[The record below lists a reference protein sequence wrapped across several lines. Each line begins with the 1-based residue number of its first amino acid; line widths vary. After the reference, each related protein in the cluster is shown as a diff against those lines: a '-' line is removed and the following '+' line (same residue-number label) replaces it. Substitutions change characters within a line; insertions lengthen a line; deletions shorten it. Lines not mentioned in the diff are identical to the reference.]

1 MPSAEPE
8 SCSASALRA
17 AEPLAGTAPVA
28 TGWLAIEQQGPFG
41 RDPLRHSH
49 FPVDVA
55 EQLGTLMEGS
65 GIRPALIRPVGR
77 HADTHADTPTRRIFL
92 ARSSPGSSTMVTTT
106 ITDAAELLHLNLEA
120 FAAGD
125 LGNALPGAVPEEAP
139 LLLVCTH
146 AKRDVCCAL
155 RGRPLARDLALN
167 PDFRELVWETSHLG
181 GHRFAGNVVACP
193 QGWFYG
199 NLDPDSAVAAIKAL
213 DEGRLVLDHL
223 RGHGGLSAEVQ
234 YAEIELR
241 RHLGHDRLTGVTV
254 LSHERGRVAIDV
266 DGTAYEVLVDTVPGP
281 DLLMSCRDDLPKAST
296 CFVTLAIR
304 ELATEDPDSGGQ

>member
-1 MPSAEPE
+1 VDPNEVR
-8 SCSASALRA
+8 CSRLAREQDAQ
-17 AEPLAGTAPVA
+17 LAGTAREAKALVLVQQEGPWPRDAIGLSRLSEGLKVHLAQPGVETFLLRGRSKDAAARAAYVVQLQQGRVWGLDHASDADLLALDLPALCAGAAPPWPVA
-28 TGWLAIEQQGPFG
+28 Q
-41 RDPLRHSH
+41 
-49 FPVDVA
+49 
-55 EQLGTLMEGS
+55 
-65 GIRPALIRPVGR
+65 
-77 HADTHADTPTRRIFL
+77 
-92 ARSSPGSSTMVTTT
+92 
-106 ITDAAELLHLNLEA
+106 
-120 FAAGD
+120 
-125 LGNALPGAVPEEAP
+125 P

-146 AKRDVCCAL
+146 SKRDRCCAEI
-155 RGRPLARDLALN
+155 GRPIYKALHEEWPART
-167 PDFRELVWETSHLG
+167 WEVSHLG